1 MKRFIHLSIFLFC
14 ALLMAQNE
22 NYNGISYQGVAR
34 DAEGGILSNQQIS
47 VIFRIVDNA
56 QGEGQLYQETHTVT
70 TDSYGLFNL
79 SVGSGSQE
87 QYSFGEIQWGSYD
100 YCGLAVSIDF
110 NNDGIYA
117 DMGVMKM
124 EDVPTAKWAKKS
136 EEANYANEANWATMA
151 GEANNSDFAN
161 YAGFT
166 DYADNAEYAEYAEY
180 AGNAGLANNA
190 TYANNASGD
199 LLDIIT
205 ELQEQVAALQNN
217 NANNDVASLMQT
229 IETQSAQIAQ
239 LQNQV
244 NDLYS
249 ALEWVMPQIN
259 GMTVD
264 QVIDYS
270 GGDINGFDLDNI
282 IINGAD

>member
-1 MKRFIHLSIFLFC
+1 MKRVIHLFIFLFC
-14 ALLMAQNE
+14 ALLFAQNE

-34 DAEGGILSNQQIS
+34 DAQGGILSNQPIS
-47 VIFRIVDNA
+47 VIFRIVDNP

-79 SVGSGSQE
+79 SVGSGSAE

-110 NNDGIYA
+110 NSDGIYA

-136 EEANYANEANWATMA
+136 EEANWATMA
-151 GEANNSDFAN
+151 GEANNADFAN
-161 YAGFT
+161 FAMNADVAGYAMESG
-166 DYADNAEYAEYAEY
+166 YAEY
-180 AGNAGLANNA
+180 AGNVGLANMA
-190 TYANNASGD
+190 SYANNASGD

-217 NANNDVASLMQT
+217 NANNNNAELLQT
-229 IETQSAQIAQ
+229 IETQSIQITQ
-239 LQNQV
+239 LQNAII
-244 NDLYS
+244 DLYNV
-249 ALEWVMPQIN
+249 LDFVMPLIN
-259 GMTVD
+259 DMTVD
-264 QVIDYS
+264 QLIYIT
-270 GGDINGFDLDNI
+270 GGNTINFGA

>member
-1 MKRFIHLSIFLFC
+1 MKRVIHLFIFLFC
-14 ALLMAQNE
+14 ALLFAQNE

-34 DAEGGILSNQQIS
+34 DAQGGILSNQPIS
-47 VIFRIVDNA
+47 VIFRIVDNP
-56 QGEGQLYQETHTVT
+56 QGEDQLYQEIHTVT

-79 SVGSGSQE
+79 SVGSGAAE
-87 QYSFGEIQWGSYD
+87 QYSFSEIQWGSYD

-136 EEANYANEANWATMA
+136 EEANWATMA
-151 GEANNSDFAN
+151 GEANNADFAN
-161 YAGFT
+161 YAFNAENAT
-166 DYADNAEYAEYAEY
+166 YADYSNI
-180 AGNAGLANNA
+180 AGLANNA

-205 ELQEQVAALQNN
+205 DLQEQIAALQNN
-217 NANNDVASLMQT
+217 NANNNNAELLET
-229 IETQSAQIAQ
+229 IGTQSAQITQ
-239 LQNQV
+239 LQGQV
-244 NDLYS
+244 NDLYNV
-249 ALEWVMPQIN
+249 LN
-259 GMTVD
+259 
-264 QVIDYS
+264 VIVNDIYPNWGLTLNDIIQTT
-270 GGDINGFDLDNI
+270 GGNPNDFNLDNI

>member
-14 ALLMAQNE
+14 ALLFAQNE

-34 DAEGGILSNQQIS
+34 DAEGGILSNQPIS
-47 VIFRIVDNA
+47 VIFRIVDNP

-79 SVGSGSQE
+79 SVGSGTQE

-100 YCGLAVSIDF
+100 YCGLGVSIDF

-136 EEANYANEANWATMA
+136 EEANWATMA
-151 GEANNSDFAN
+151 GAANQADFAN
-161 YAGFT
+161 FAFNADIATEAG
-166 DYADNAEYAEYAEY
+166 YADEAGYAEY
-180 AGNAGLANNA
+180 AGNVGLANMA
-190 TYANNASGD
+190 SYANNASGD

-205 ELQEQVAALQNN
+205 NLQEQVAAAYGEALQNN
-217 NANNDVASLMQT
+217 NVNNDIASLMQT
-229 IETQSAQIAQ
+229 IEYQSWQIQ
-239 LQNQV
+239 ELQYLV
-244 NDLYS
+244 NDLIG
-249 ALEWVMPQIN
+249 QITILN
-259 GMTVD
+259 TD
-264 QVIDYS
+264 IS
-270 GGDINGFDLDNI
+270 NLNSDINNINNNINFDPNFDPN
-282 IINGAD
+282 NY

>member
-1 MKRFIHLSIFLFC
+1 MKRVIHLFIFLFC
-14 ALLMAQNE
+14 ALLFAQNE

-34 DAEGGILSNQQIS
+34 DAQGGILSNQPIS
-47 VIFRIVDNA
+47 VIFRIVDNP
-56 QGEGQLYQETHTVT
+56 QGEGQLYQEIHTVT

-79 SVGSGSQE
+79 SVGSGSAE

-136 EEANYANEANWATMA
+136 EEANWATMA
-151 GEANNSDFAN
+151 GEANNADFAN
-161 YAGFT
+161 FAFNAEIAT
-166 DYADNAEYAEYAEY
+166 NADYANF

-217 NANNDVASLMQT
+217 NANNNNAELLQT
-229 IETQSAQIAQ
+229 IETQSIQITQ
-239 LQNQV
+239 LQNAII
-244 NDLYS
+244 DLYNV
-249 ALEWVMPQIN
+249 LDFVMPLIN
-259 GMTVD
+259 DMTVD
-264 QVIDYS
+264 QLIYIT
-270 GGDINGFDLDNI
+270 GGNTINFGA

>member
-1 MKRFIHLSIFLFC
+1 MKRVIHLFIFLFC
-14 ALLMAQNE
+14 ALLFAQNE

-34 DAEGGILSNQQIS
+34 DAQGGILSNQPIS
-47 VIFRIVDNA
+47 VIFRIVDNP
-56 QGEGQLYQETHTVT
+56 QGEGQLYQEIHTVT

-79 SVGSGSQE
+79 SVGSGSAE

-136 EEANYANEANWATMA
+136 EEANWATMA
-151 GEANNSDFAN
+151 GAANQADFAN
-161 YAGFT
+161 YAFNAENA
-166 DYADNAEYAEYAEY
+166 DYAF
-180 AGNAGLANNA
+180 NAGIANNA

-205 ELQEQVAALQNN
+205 ELQEQVVALQNN
-217 NANNDVASLMQT
+217 NANNNNAELLQT
-229 IETQSAQIAQ
+229 IETQSAQINQ
-239 LQNQV
+239 LQNQI
-244 NDLYS
+244 NDLYN
-249 ALEWVMPQIN
+249 ALGWAMPQIN
-259 GMTVD
+259 GLTID
-264 QVIDYS
+264 NVIIYS
-270 GGDINGFDLDNI
+270 GGDLDNFDN
-282 IINGAD
+282 INFD

>member
-1 MKRFIHLSIFLFC
+1 MKRVIHLFIFLFC
-14 ALLMAQNE
+14 ALLFAQDE

-34 DAEGGILSNQQIS
+34 DAQGGILSNQPIS
-47 VIFRIVDNA
+47 VIFRIVNNP

-87 QYSFGEIQWGSYD
+87 LYSFGEIQWGSYD

-136 EEANYANEANWATMA
+136 EEANWATMA
-151 GEANNSDFAN
+151 GEANIADLAN
-161 YAGFT
+161 YAFN
-166 DYADNAEYAEYAEY
+166 ADYAEY

-217 NANNDVASLMQT
+217 NANNNNAELLQT
-229 IETQSAQIAQ
+229 IETQSAQINQ

-244 NDLYS
+244 NDLYN
-249 ALEWVMPQIN
+249 ALEMIIPTIN
-259 GMTVD
+259 GLTID
-264 QVIDYS
+264 QVINYT
-270 GGDINGFDLDNI
+270 GGNPGGFGLDNI
-282 IINGAD
+282 IINGADY

>member
-1 MKRFIHLSIFLFC
+1 MKRVIHLFIFLFC
-14 ALLMAQNE
+14 ALLFAQNE

-34 DAEGGILSNQQIS
+34 DAQGGILSNQPIS
-47 VIFRIVDNA
+47 VIFRIVDNP
-56 QGEGQLYQETHTVT
+56 QGEGQLYQEIHTVT

-79 SVGSGSQE
+79 SVGSGSAE

-136 EEANYANEANWATMA
+136 EEANWATMA
-151 GEANNSDFAN
+151 GEANNADFAN
-161 YAGFT
+161 FAFNAEIAT
-166 DYADNAEYAEYAEY
+166 NADYANF

-205 ELQEQVAALQNN
+205 DLQEQVAALQNN
-217 NANNDVASLMQT
+217 NANNNNAELLQT
-229 IETQSAQIAQ
+229 IETQSLQITQ
-239 LQNQV
+239 LQDAII
-244 NDLYS
+244 DLYNV
-249 ALEWVMPQIN
+249 LDWVMPQVN
-259 GMTVD
+259 GMPVD
-264 QVIDYS
+264 DVITIT
-270 GGDINGFDLDNI
+270 GGNTINFGA